1 MPEARCPRLSHAMLL
16 LLLLRAEL
24 GNAASRY
31 SFPAGLEAE
40 LLPIVEDGLLGY
52 EIVPNR
58 DTHTYLMLGADANNA
73 PVVRRN
79 LYCTSAPSALR
90 VATVSG
96 SALMQHEI
104 DAWDDIEQRDVCYP
118 DWRSATAAVWSE
130 LATLFADTPRYAIAI
145 HDAEHA
151 AFDRTLAVART
162 RLRGCDPS
170 IEFCGIPE
178 EGQYGFV
185 LKSARGGHGNL
196 VLRSRG
202 AWELHW
208 TTATTQIDEQ
218 WPARQASDGDAWA
231 SAGESVIDPI
241 HPLALRAREQDQHK
255 AARRRR

>member
-1 MPEARCPRLSHAMLL
+1 MPEARCPRLSQAMLL
-16 LLLLRAEL
+16 LPLLRAEL

-218 WPARQASDGDAWA
+218 WPATQASDGDAWA
-231 SAGESVIDPI
+231 SAGESVVDPI
-241 HPLALRAREQDQHK
+241 YPLALRAREQDQHK